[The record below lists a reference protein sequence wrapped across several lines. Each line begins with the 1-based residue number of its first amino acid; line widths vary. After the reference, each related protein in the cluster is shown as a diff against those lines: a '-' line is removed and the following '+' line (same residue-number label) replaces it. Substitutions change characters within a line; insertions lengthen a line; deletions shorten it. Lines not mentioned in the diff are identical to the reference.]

1 MNWGTVHEWLEF
13 FNSKWFKRIAFQEKN
28 QQIFTAKATYV
39 LRPILTLIQLRRVMG
54 STMNIGDGLIRI
66 EENVPLYRIF
76 TVELRMGD
84 RQHASYMALHDNYA
98 EAL

>member
-1 MNWGTVHEWLEF
+1 
-13 FNSKWFKRIAFQEKN
+13 
-28 QQIFTAKATYV
+28 
-39 LRPILTLIQLRRVMG
+39 MG